1 MKRYFIWFI
10 LYSKRLLK
18 KPSFLVLLLL
28 LPLCT
33 FALTK
38 LTQKSDST
46 IQAGIYL
53 NLQEADPLA
62 KSTYEIL
69 LQDKDIVKF
78 YGYQDKN
85 SLLHD
90 IKTKKIDCGY
100 FLPSN
105 LLEALDKNGSDET
118 IQVFY
123 PPDSL
128 SVKILNEKVYGAIIQ
143 DYSFHIL
150 QKFVTKEDIFSYMDS
165 QQIHEKLRGSYDHY
179 RSNDSTFT
187 FEYGYSENIN
197 SNSEGSAAEH
207 PLDYLTLPVR
217 GMLAVFILSAGF
229 SGGLLWYT
237 DYKNGI
243 YQQVSG
249 RLSGYVQFITVW
261 IPVFYTGIA
270 SLLCIFL
277 SGLHGSFFT
286 ELLGI
291 LFYCLLVT
299 GFCSLLRLILA
310 TEVMYACALPITALI
325 SLVACPVF
333 TDFSIYIPSLKLL
346 RLLLP
351 PYYYLNCQGSFY
363 QLAQMGM
370 IGILLILLMIVTHQ
384 INQRRIN
391 L

>member
-18 KPSFLVLLLL
+18 KPSFLILLLL

-38 LTQKSDST
+38 LTKKTDST
-46 IQAGIYL
+46 IQAGVYL
-53 NLQEADPLA
+53 NLTKADHLA

-69 LQDKDIVKF
+69 LEDKDIVKF

-85 SLLHD
+85 RLLHD

-100 FLPSN
+100 VLPDN
-105 LLEALDKNGSDET
+105 LLEALDKNGSNDR

-123 PPDSL
+123 PPDSM
-128 SVKILNEKVYGAIIQ
+128 SVKMLNEKVYGAIIQ
-143 DYSFHIL
+143 EYSFDIL
-150 QKFVTKEDIFSYMDS
+150 QKFVSKEDIFSYMDS
-165 QQIHEKLRGSYDHY
+165 QHIQKELKSKYDHY

-187 FEYGYSENIN
+187 FEYGYSKNGNTDGDSSI
-197 SNSEGSAAEH
+197 AEH
-207 PLDYLTLPVR
+207 PLDYLMLPIR
-217 GMLAVFILSAGF
+217 GMLAVLILSAGF

-249 RLSGYVQFITVW
+249 KLSGYVQFITIW

-277 SGLHGSFFT
+277 SGFHTSFFT
-286 ELLGI
+286 EFFGM

-299 GFCSLLRLILA
+299 GFCSLLRLVLS
-310 TEVMYACALPITALI
+310 TEIVYACALPITALI
-325 SLVACPVF
+325 SLAACPVF

-351 PYYYLNCQGSFY
+351 PYYFLNFQGSLY
-363 QLAQMGM
+363 QLAQMGI
-370 IGILLILLMIVTHQ
+370 IGILLIILMIVIHQ
-384 INQRRIN
+384 IHQRRIN